1 MGEILAAIMGYLIGL
16 EDSQPRVRCHR
27 MAAIA
32 ASLFFLGTVI
42 VDFYD
47 GTQWDLSG
55 IAFSLMLSLAIYV
68 CVFLAMKCFARGKEH
83 RN

>member
-42 VDFYD
+42 VDFYE

-68 CVFLAMKCFARGKEH
+68 CVFLAMKCFARSKEH
-83 RN
+83 CK

>member
-42 VDFYD
+42 VDFYE

-55 IAFSLMLSLAIYV
+55 IAFSLMLSLAIYA
-68 CVFLAMKCFARGKEH
+68 CVFLAMKCFARSKEH
-83 RN
+83 RK